1 MELIDELKQL
11 MLEVGVEPAIV
22 EQLDP
27 SRLLAQ
33 QGMDSLDGPAFI
45 TAVEQ
50 RYGIEISDE
59 DALRLKTLQDFASRI
74 GAGR

>member
-1 MELIDELKQL
+1 MELIEELKQL
-11 MLEVGVEPAIV
+11 MLEVGVEPAVV

-33 QGMDSLDGPAFI
+33 QGVDSLDGPAFVM
-45 TAVEQ
+45 AVEK
-50 RYGIEISDE
+50 RYGINISDA
-59 DALRLKTLQDFASRI
+59 DALRLKTLENFASRI